1 MTKGEML
8 DHLLK
13 ESDSLHNQM
22 NQIFIKQGL
31 RTTDLSLLT
40 TADKESW
47 LALYEESKK
56 VTDRICKLINEN
68 KINEYEI

>member
-56 VTDRICKLINEN
+56 VTDRICELINEN

>member
-13 ESDSLHNQM
+13 ESDSLHIQM

>member
-1 MTKGEML
+1 MTKGEIL

-13 ESDSLHNQM
+13 ESDSLHYQM